1 MTAINFPD
9 SPTNGQQVTVGGVV
23 YSWNSTKSVW
33 QLVPGV
39 STLDQLQ
46 DVTAGSPS
54 DNNLLA
60 YDSAT
65 SNWTNQTA
73 SQAGVAAASH
83 THAQSNVTN
92 LVSDLAAK
100 APLAS
105 PTFTGT
111 VTTPLTTAGYVKTT
125 SGGVISSSASVPQSD
140 VTNLTSD
147 LAGKAATSHTHAQ
160 SAITNLTS
168 DLAAKANLSGATFT
182 GGISSTSFQ
191 ASGATGIIN
200 ITSRTNS
207 GFFEQSNPTTANG
220 WPVTGSWYHLLTNT
234 HSNGSNYYSQQFAS
248 DFFDSSNIFYRST
261 NGNGATAWRKMATG
275 IGAVTY
281 STSDPSG
288 GVDGDVWLKY
298 TP

>member
-39 STLDQLQ
+39 STLDQIQ
-46 DVTAGSPS
+46 DVTAASPS

-73 SQAGVAAASH
+73 AQAGVAAASH
-83 THAQSNVTN
+83 THAQSDVTN
-92 LVSDLAAK
+92 LV
-100 APLAS
+100 
-105 PTFTGT
+105 
-111 VTTPLTTAGYVKTT
+111 
-125 SGGVISSSASVPQSD
+125 
-140 VTNLTSD
+140 SD

-182 GGISSTSFQ
+182 GAVQMQIPN
-191 ASGATGIIN
+191 GAGA
-200 ITSRTNS
+200 ITSRINS
-207 GFFEQSNPTTANG
+207 GYYENSAPTTAGG
-220 WPVTGSWYHLLTNT
+220 WPVTGSWYHLTANT

-248 DFFDSSNIFYRST
+248 DFFDSSNIFHRST

>member
-65 SNWTNQTA
+65 SSWTNQTA
-73 SQAGVAAASH
+73 AEAGVAATSH
-83 THAQSNVTN
+83 THAQSAITN
-92 LVSDLAAK
+92 LVSDLAGK
-100 APLAS
+100 AA
-105 PTFTGT
+105 
-111 VTTPLTTAGYVKTT
+111 T
-125 SGGVISSSASVPQSD
+125 SHTHAQSD
-140 VTNLTSD
+140 VTNLVSD

-182 GGISSTSFQ
+182 GAVQMQIPNGI
-191 ASGATGIIN
+191 GA
-200 ITSRTNS
+200 ITSRINS
-207 GFFEQSNPTTANG
+207 GYYENSVPTTAGG
-220 WPVTGSWYHLLTNT
+220 WPVTGSWYHLTANT
-234 HSNGSNYYSQQFAS
+234 HSNGANYYSQQFAS
-248 DFFDSSNIFYRST
+248 DFFDSSNIFHRST